1 MQQIKKY
8 IDKNLLVK
16 KFIHFTLMPRNQAKP
31 RFWVRHFLNR
41 FFHKKGKG
49 SLIRNHTRMDVFPFN
64 RFAIGSKSTIEDF
77 SAVNNAVGSVVIGSS
92 SRIGLSNVLIGP
104 VTIGNDVILAQN
116 VVVSGLNHNYS
127 DINTPVRKQG
137 VNMHETIIEDGAWI
151 GANTVITAGVK
162 IGRNSVIAAGSV
174 VTKEVPAF
182 SVAAGNPARL
192 LKKHDKSTGEWVKAN
207 VN

>member
-8 IDKNLLVK
+8 IDKNPLVK

-31 RFWVRHFLNR
+31 RFWVRQFLNR

-49 SLIRNHTRMDVFPFN
+49 SLIRNNTRMDVFPFN
-64 RFAIGSKSTIEDF
+64 RFEIGSKSTIEDF
-77 SAVNNAVGSVVIGSS
+77 SAVNNAVGSVLIGSS

-127 DINTPVRKQG
+127 DVNTPVRKQG
-137 VNMHETIIEDGAWI
+137 VNMQETIIEDGAWI